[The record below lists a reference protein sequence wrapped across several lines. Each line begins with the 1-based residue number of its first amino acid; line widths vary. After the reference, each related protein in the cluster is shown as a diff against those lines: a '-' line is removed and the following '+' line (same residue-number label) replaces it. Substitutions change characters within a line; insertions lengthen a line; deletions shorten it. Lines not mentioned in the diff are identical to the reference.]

1 MIKKAVEDNYGI
13 VVEGIV
19 KISEKAYKIFANNQ
33 IYLLKRHQDE
43 YIENVFV
50 RLKMLGIDT
59 FLLPEMTIIGNY
71 LFFMSQ
77 NVYALYHY
85 YEDENLL
92 NKDIRLHFYIK
103 SLAQLH
109 LESKFPMNVND
120 GFYVDKLDYI
130 QKRIDDVDK
139 KILTRI
145 KRVER
150 EDYHSP
156 AD

>member
-59 FLLPEMTIIGNY
+59 FLLPEMTIIGN
-71 LFFMSQ
+71 FDSRC
-77 NVYALYHY
+77 NCAK
-85 YEDENLL
+85 LL
-92 NKDIRLHFYIK
+92 I
-103 SLAQLH
+103 
-109 LESKFPMNVND
+109 
-120 GFYVDKLDYI
+120 
-130 QKRIDDVDK
+130 
-139 KILTRI
+139 
-145 KRVER
+145 
-150 EDYHSP
+150 
-156 AD
+156 